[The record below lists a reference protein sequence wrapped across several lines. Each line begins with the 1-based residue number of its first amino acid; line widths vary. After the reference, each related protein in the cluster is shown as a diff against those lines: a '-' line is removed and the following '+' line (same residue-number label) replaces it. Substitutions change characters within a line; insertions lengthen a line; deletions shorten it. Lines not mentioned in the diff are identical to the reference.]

1 MRGVFLARQL
11 LLFASNA
18 KCEKENKMLVWFKKS
33 SQLSGIYGS
42 KLELGL
48 SAAGAQPAVKRIDLS
63 HSGISA
69 GGHSEISAIF
79 SSNSE
84 LSSLTGG

>member
-1 MRGVFLARQL
+1 
-11 LLFASNA
+11 
-18 KCEKENKMLVWFKKS
+18 MLVWFKKS
-33 SQLSGIYGS
+33 SPSSGIYGS
-42 KLELGL
+42 KLELSL
-48 SAAGAQPAVKRIDLS
+48 SGAGVQPAIKRHDLLQA
-63 HSGISA
+63 GISS